1 VDADNLAAIFKGH
14 TRKLNN
20 IKFLIIIFFMYITLS
35 FTIYTDYNLQYFLL
49 MYKKLVLV
57 N

>member
-1 VDADNLAAIFKGH
+1 M
-14 TRKLNN
+14 
-20 IKFLIIIFFMYITLS
+20 FFMYITLS
-35 FTIYTDYNLQYFLL
+35 FTISTDHNLQYFLL

>member
-1 VDADNLAAIFKGH
+1 M
-14 TRKLNN
+14 
-20 IKFLIIIFFMYITLS
+20 FFMYITLS
-35 FTIYTDYNLQYFLL
+35 FTISTDYNLQYFLL